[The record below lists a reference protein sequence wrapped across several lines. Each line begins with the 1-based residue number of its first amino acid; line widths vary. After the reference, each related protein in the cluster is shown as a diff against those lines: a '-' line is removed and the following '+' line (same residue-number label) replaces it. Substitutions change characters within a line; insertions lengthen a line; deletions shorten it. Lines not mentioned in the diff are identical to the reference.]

1 MIRIA
6 LICCSILCCSHF
18 FGQENTEIIIKKT
31 NSKIILDGYVNDE
44 EWKGNHT
51 FLFHE
56 FTPNWN
62 QKDSLT
68 TVQITFDDS
77 FIYLGVHAKEPEP
90 DKIINRNLLRD
101 GWYGDDFI
109 AFGIDPN
116 QTKKNALVFSI
127 YPSGSR
133 YDMAISNDGIPLG
146 DSTFNPSYD
155 MIWEG
160 KTQITEKG
168 WSAEYKIPIS
178 NLRFVKKENQIKAGI
193 SIVRTQNH
201 RNRSMRILPLPPQN
215 IPNAT
220 ETPSLYQ
227 PIVFDNLHPRKQLQI
242 TPYALGSVGSSYNFD
257 TNEYRK
263 QNDNNIE
270 AGIDLR
276 YGITP
281 KLTLDISVNT
291 DFAQVEI
298 DDQIV
303 NINDRVNVFL
313 PEKRRFFQ
321 EQAGLFDFNAGVLS
335 QLFYSRTI
343 GINSGRLTP
352 IIGGVRLTGQV
363 RNADVGFLSLQT
375 EGVNLGDE
383 GSVSSENFSVL
394 RLRNKVLNDKSF
406 VGFMATNRLRKDYFN
421 TAIGFDGV
429 FSLPKSLY
437 FIPSVSTTVEKDTND
452 YDLAENSRVS
462 LVLDKRKQDGLF
474 YRAAYEFSG
483 KQYNPGMG
491 FLLREKHHNLYGS
504 LNYGNYNSNKDEA
517 LFQYTRWTL
526 MNSDLYYTTDFSRV
540 ITWYN
545 RSFWTGRLFNGDSFT
560 VFGQVQ
566 YENLE
571 KPIRFTS
578 TLEAPI
584 GDYMFYYFGASY
596 SPGNRRNIQFPVAI
610 EYGTFYEGTNLKL
623 EIKPTINFGKHF
635 NIESSWKANHI
646 VFDKQNTEE
655 WIHVMQTKLN
665 WAYNLHLSGS
675 IIGQYNSVSDQLLT
689 SARLR
694 YNVKDGHDIYLVYN
708 QDYNID
714 RQLTTPNLPEYNN
727 QIFTIKYLYTFFK

>member
-31 NSKIILDGYVNDE
+31 NSKIILDGYVSDE

-68 TVQITFDDS
+68 TVQITFDDN

-133 YDMAISNDGIPLG
+133 YDMSISNDGIPLG

-193 SIVRTQNH
+193 SVVRTQNH

-220 ETPSLYQ
+220 ETPSLYH
-227 PIVFDNLHPRKQLQI
+227 PIVFDSLHPRKQLQI

-270 AGIDLR
+270 AGIDVR

-394 RLRNKVLNDKSF
+394 RFRNKVLNDKSF

-571 KPIRFTS
+571 KPIRFTN
-578 TLEAPI
+578 TLEAAI

-596 SPGNRRNIQFPVAI
+596 SPGNRRNIQFPVGI
-610 EYGTFYEGTNLKL
+610 EYGKFYEGTNLKL

-635 NIESSWKANHI
+635 NIESSWKANYI

-655 WIHVMQTKLN
+655 WIHVIQTKFN

>member
-1 MIRIA
+1 MTRIV
-6 LICCSILCCSHF
+6 LICCSILCCSYS

-133 YDMAISNDGIPLG
+133 YDMSISNDGIPLG

-168 WSAEYKIPIS
+168 WSAEYRIPIS
-178 NLRFVKKENQIKAGI
+178 NLRFVRKENQIKAGI
-193 SIVRTQNH
+193 SVVRTQNH
-201 RNRSMRILPLPPQN
+201 RNRKVRTLPLPPQN

-227 PIVFDNLHPRKQLQI
+227 PIVFDSLHPRKQLQI

-257 TNEYRK
+257 GNEYQK
-263 QNDNNIE
+263 ENDNNIE
-270 AGIDLR
+270 AGVDIR

-281 KLTLDISVNT
+281 KLTLDVSINT

-303 NINDRVNVFL
+303 NINNRVNIFL

-343 GINSGRLTP
+343 GINKGRLTP

-394 RLRNKVLNDKSF
+394 RFRNKVFNDKSF
-406 VGFMATNRLRKDYFN
+406 VGFMVTNRLRKDYFN

-429 FSLPKSLY
+429 FSLAKSLY

-462 LVLDKRKQDGLF
+462 LVLDKRKQGGLF

-491 FLLREKHHNLYGS
+491 FLLRERHHNFYGS

-526 MNSDLYYTTDFSRV
+526 INSDLYYTTDFSKV

-560 VFGQVQ
+560 VFGQLQ

-571 KPIRFTS
+571 KPIRFTN
-578 TLEAPI
+578 TLEAAI

-596 SPGNRRNIQFPVAI
+596 SPGNQRNIQFPVAI

-655 WIHVMQTKLN
+655 WIHVIQTKLN

-675 IIGQYNSVSDQLLT
+675 VIGQYNSVSDQFLT
-689 SARLR
+689 SVRLR

-714 RQLTTPNLPEYNN
+714 RQLTTSNLPEYNN